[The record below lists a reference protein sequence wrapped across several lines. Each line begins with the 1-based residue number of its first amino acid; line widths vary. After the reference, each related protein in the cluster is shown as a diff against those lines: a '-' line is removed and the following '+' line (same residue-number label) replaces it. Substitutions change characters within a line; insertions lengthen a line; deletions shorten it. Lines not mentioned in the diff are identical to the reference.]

1 MAGDI
6 DYIDGVPSLTVTQ
19 FAQVVNEL
27 LSATFDT
34 GVWIE
39 GEIESLKRPNPHVY
53 PVLIDDSTGE
63 KAQVNLSIFAGALN
77 GIQKKLRA
85 HGIELKDGLRLRVF
99 GYPDYYAPHG
109 KLGIKVRDV
118 DTAFTVG
125 DIAAKREELLRK
137 LLESGVDRLNKRRTV
152 PLVPLRLG
160 VVSSTQAAG
169 WADARE
175 RLEKSGIGFTVSFVD
190 VRVQGD
196 EAPSQIVAALKTL
209 SRRDDIDVVLL
220 MRGGGAKGDLAA
232 FDDEGVARAVADCRH
247 PVFTGIGHQIDE
259 SIADLMAHTRFITPT
274 ACAEGVISIV
284 NDFTM
289 GLREAQREL
298 RLCTESSLI
307 RARGRLVMAL
317 ERLKTRPRN
326 AFLRQGQVL
335 AMHASAL
342 RLLDPAVTMAR
353 GWSIVRDSDG
363 SIITSTQH
371 VSTGDIITVS
381 LADGSLTSRVEGT
394 TQ

>member
-196 EAPSQIVAALKTL
+196 EAPSQIIAALKTL

-284 NDFTM
+284 NDFTT

>member
-1 MAGDI
+1 MAADI
-6 DYIDGVPSLTVTQ
+6 EYIDGVPSLTVPQ
-19 FAQVVNEL
+19 FARIVNNL
-27 LSATFDT
+27 ISSTFDT

-63 KAQVNLSIFAGALN
+63 KCQVNLSIFAGVLN
-77 GIQKKLRA
+77 SIQKKLRT
-85 HGIELKDGLRLRVF
+85 HGIELKDGMRIRFF
-99 GYPDYYAPHG
+99 GYPEYYAPHG

-125 DIAAKREELLRK
+125 DIAAKRDALLQALRD
-137 LLESGVDRLNKRRTV
+137 EGVHKINKRRQV

-175 RLEKSGIGFTVSFVD
+175 KLEKSGIGFTVSFVD

-196 EAPSQIVAALKTL
+196 DAPAQITAALNTL
-209 SRRDDIDVVLL
+209 SRKTDIDVVLL
-220 MRGGGAKGDLAA
+220 MRGGGSKGDLAA
-232 FDDEGVARAVADCRH
+232 FDDEAVARAVANCRH

-259 SIADLMAHTRFITPT
+259 SIADVMAHTDFITPT
-274 ACAEGVISIV
+274 ACAEGVIRLV
-284 NDFTM
+284 NEFTES
-289 GLREAQREL
+289 LRDAQREL
-298 RLCTESSLI
+298 RHSTESSPV
-307 RARGRLVMAL
+307 RARSRLVVAL

-326 AFLRQGQVL
+326 ALVRQGQVRT
-335 AMHASAL
+335 MHASAL

-353 GWSIVRDSDG
+353 AWSITRDAAG
-363 SIITSTQH
+363 SVIRSKDQ
-371 VSTGDIITVS
+371 VSPGDSITVS
-381 LADGSLTSRVEGT
+381 LVDGTISGTVEGT
-394 TQ
+394 A

>member
-1 MAGDI
+1 MTGEI
-6 DYIDGVPSLTVTQ
+6 EYIDGVPSLTVPQ
-19 FAQVVNEL
+19 FSRVVNDL
-27 LSATFDT
+27 LSSAFDG

-63 KAQVNLSIFAGALN
+63 KAQVNLSIFAGVLN
-77 GIQKKLRA
+77 SIQKKLRT
-85 HGIELKDGLRLRVF
+85 HGIELKDGLRIRFF
-99 GYPDYYAPHG
+99 GYPDFYAPHG

-125 DIAAKREELLRK
+125 DIAAKRDALLQA
-137 LLESGVDRLNKRRTV
+137 LVAQGVHKINKRRSV

-169 WADARE
+169 WADARQ

-196 EAPSQIVAALKTL
+196 DAPSQIVAALKTL

-220 MRGGGAKGDLAA
+220 MRGGGARGDLAA
-232 FDDEGVARAVADCRH
+232 FDDEGVARAVANCRH

-259 SIADLMAHTRFITPT
+259 SIADVMAHTSFITPT

-284 NDFTM
+284 HEFAE
-289 GLREAQREL
+289 GLRDAQREL

-307 RARGRLVMAL
+307 RARSRLSLSL

-326 AFLRQGQVL
+326 ALLRQSQVL
-335 AMHASAL
+335 EMKASAL

-353 GWSIVRDSDG
+353 GWSIARDSKG
-363 SIITSTQH
+363 NIIRSKDN
-371 VSTGDIITVS
+371 VSTGDIMTVS
-381 LADGSLTSRVEGT
+381 VVDGVITSKVEGAAS
-394 TQ
+394 

>member
-1 MAGDI
+1 MAGNI
-6 DYIDGVPSLTVTQ
+6 EYIDGVPSLTVPQ

-27 LSATFDT
+27 LSATFDS

-39 GEIESLKRPNPHVY
+39 GEIESLRRPNPHVY
-53 PVLIDDSTGE
+53 PVLIDDSEGE
-63 KAQVNLSIFAGALN
+63 KAQVNLSIFAGYLTA
-77 GIQKKLRA
+77 IQKKLRT
-85 HGIELKDGLRLRVF
+85 HGIELKDGLRIRFF
-99 GYPDYYAPHG
+99 GYPDFYAPHG

-125 DIAAKREELLRK
+125 DIAAKREALLQA
-137 LLESGVDRLNKRRTV
+137 LLEKGVHKINKRRPV

-196 EAPSQIVAALKTL
+196 DAPLQISAALKTL

-232 FDDEGVARAVADCRH
+232 FDDEKVALAVANCRH

-259 SIADLMAHTRFITPT
+259 SIADVMAHTRFITPT
-274 ACAEGVISIV
+274 ACAEGVISLV
-284 NDFTM
+284 NDFTE
-289 GLREAQREL
+289 GLRDAQREL
-298 RLCTESSLI
+298 RLSTESSLI

-326 AFLRQGQVL
+326 ALLRQNQIL

-353 GWSIVRDSDG
+353 GWSIARDADG
-363 SIITSTQH
+363 NIIRSQQQ
-371 VSTGDIITVS
+371 VAVGDIITVS
-381 LADGSLTSRVEGT
+381 LTDGVITSTVEGT
-394 TQ
+394 KS

>member
-196 EAPSQIVAALKTL
+196 EAPSQIIAALKTL

>member
-326 AFLRQGQVL
+326 AFLRQSQVL

-381 LADGSLTSRVEGT
+381 LADGSLTGKVEGT